1 MWIFILK
8 PEITGRHIE
17 KRNKETTYRKSK
29 DYYMLIPI
37 YKLRGGPVF
46 AYQGVGDELF
56 QPLPIPQVSPLIV
69 NASYGLLAIRK
80 KKKIMHATANF
91 RNIHAWCSCFPG
103 APEYIKL
110 KR

>member
-8 PEITGRHIE
+8 PEITGKHIE

-46 AYQGVGDELF
+46 AYQGVGVGCSN
-56 QPLPIPQVSPLIV
+56 PCPS
-69 NASYGLLAIRK
+69 RK
-80 KKKIMHATANF
+80 F
-91 RNIHAWCSCFPG
+91 RH
-103 APEYIKL
+103 
-110 KR
+110 